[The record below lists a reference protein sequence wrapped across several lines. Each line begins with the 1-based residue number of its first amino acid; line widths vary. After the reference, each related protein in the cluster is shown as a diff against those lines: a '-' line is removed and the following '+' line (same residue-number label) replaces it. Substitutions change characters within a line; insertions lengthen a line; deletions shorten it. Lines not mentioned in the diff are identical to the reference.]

1 MIRLLFAP
9 LSILLWVLLSPL
21 RALRRARAAPKGAL
35 LEANL
40 QGHVLEGPLRP
51 ERWSFFARRR
61 ASAPTSLVAV
71 RRLVDLALCDPR
83 VAGLLV
89 RVEHFTAGW
98 ATAAAL
104 RAELAR
110 LRAAG
115 KRTVAYLPEGGG
127 NVEMLVATGCETL
140 IAPPVVDIA
149 PVGPRATG
157 VFLHDLLDQ
166 AGVDVELLARKE
178 FKSAGD
184 RLARQSRSEPDRLQ
198 TEALIGAFDGALVA
212 AIAEGRQLTVE
223 EAKAARDLG
232 PTRAKVAVERKLLD
246 RVAHDDELP
255 AALGDPK
262 LGSAARYLRAKRS
275 HPFPVR
281 FRRRVIGVVQVHG
294 TITDDAPMVGGFG
307 RMAVAKQVVADLRAA
322 TLDPRVAGVVLD
334 IDSPGGTVTGS
345 DAIFA
350 AVRRLAK
357 DKPVVARMGDVAA
370 SGGYYVAMAARTVIA
385 HPLTITG
392 SIGVVSLR
400 PVLARLAARF
410 GVARDAIHL
419 GRFADLESLLRAPT
433 DEERAL
439 LDREIDGHYAE
450 FVELVAASR
459 KRPLEEIEPLCRGR
473 VYTGE
478 AAHGLGLVDA
488 LGGFTDAVARVR
500 AEVGPVDDEPVVIV
514 GKHPSP
520 RPPTPKVA
528 ALLPELPGFSALVPW
543 LAMLESRARV
553 VALEPFDVR

>member
-1 MIRLLFAP
+1 VIRLLFAP

-21 RALRRARAAPKGAL
+21 RALRQARAAPKGAL
-35 LEANL
+35 LEVTVR
-40 QGHVLEGPLRP
+40 GHVLEGPLRP
-51 ERWSFFARRR
+51 ERWSFFARRQD
-61 ASAPTSLVAV
+61 SAPTPLVAV
-71 RRLVDLALCDPR
+71 RRLVDLVLADPR
-83 VAGLLV
+83 VSGLLV
-89 RVEHFTAGW
+89 RVERLGAGW

-110 LRAAG
+110 VRAAG
-115 KRTVAYLPEGGG
+115 KRTVAYLPEGAG
-127 NVEMLVATGCETL
+127 NAEMLVATGCETL
-140 IAPPVVDIA
+140 IAPPVVDVA

-157 VFLHDLLDQ
+157 VFLHDLLDK

-184 RLARQSRSEPDRLQ
+184 RLARASRSEPDRMQ
-198 TEALIGAFDGALVA
+198 TEALVGAFDGALVA
-212 AIAEGRQLTVE
+212 AIAEGRKLSVE
-223 EAKAARDLG
+223 EARAARDLG
-232 PTRAKVAVERKLLD
+232 PTRAKVAVERRLLD

-255 AALGDPK
+255 ASLGDPK
-262 LGSAARYLRAKRS
+262 LGSAARYLRAKRR

-281 FRRRVIGVVQVHG
+281 FRQRVIGVVQVHG
-294 TITDDAPMVGGFG
+294 TITDDAPLVGGLG

-322 TLDPRVAGVVLD
+322 TLDPRVVGVVLD
-334 IDSPGGTVTGS
+334 VDSPGGTVTGS
-345 DAIFA
+345 DAIWA

-370 SGGYYVAMAARTVIA
+370 SGGYYVAMAARAVIA
-385 HPLTITG
+385 HPLTVTG

-439 LDREIDGHYAE
+439 LDREIDDHYAE
-450 FVELVAASR
+450 FVALVASSR

-473 VYTGE
+473 VYTGQE
-478 AAHGLGLVDA
+478 AQRLGLVDT
-488 LGGFTDAVARVR
+488 LGGFPDALAHLR
-500 AEVGPVDDEPVVIV
+500 AEVGPVDEEPVVIV
-514 GKHPSP
+514 GKHPAP
-520 RPPTPKVA
+520 RPPTPKA
-528 ALLPELPGFSALVPW
+528 LALLPELPGVAALAPW

-553 VALEPFDVR
+553 VALEPFDAR